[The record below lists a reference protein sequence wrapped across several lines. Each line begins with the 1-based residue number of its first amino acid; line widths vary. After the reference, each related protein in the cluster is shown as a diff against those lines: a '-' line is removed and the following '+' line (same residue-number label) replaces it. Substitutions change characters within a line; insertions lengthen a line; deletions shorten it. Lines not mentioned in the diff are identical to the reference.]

1 MLVSGMPFS
10 NSCELKKRLAC
21 LIVNQI
27 AAAASRI
34 NWIYNDKTLFRYM
47 NLVINHFTR
56 NVAIHS
62 NLLNDFGIC
71 YLRNIY

>member
-1 MLVSGMPFS
+1 
-10 NSCELKKRLAC
+10 
-21 LIVNQI
+21 
-27 AAAASRI
+27 
-34 NWIYNDKTLFRYM
+34 M